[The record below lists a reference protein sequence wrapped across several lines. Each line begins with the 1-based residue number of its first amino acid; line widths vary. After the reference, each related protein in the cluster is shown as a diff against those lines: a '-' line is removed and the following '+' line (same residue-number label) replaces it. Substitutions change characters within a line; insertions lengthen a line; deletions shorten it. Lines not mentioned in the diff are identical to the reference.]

1 MCVVNNHFTE
11 ELTND
16 VCVDL
21 HLSVLLCQ
29 LESLIVATRQNQEV
43 NG

>member
-1 MCVVNNHFTE
+1 MSTFPQ
-11 ELTND
+11 TND

-29 LESLIVATRQNQEV
+29 LEGFIVALGQNQEV
-43 NG
+43 DG